1 MLSKNKNKLK
11 EEAMFSKFTLIQ
23 AVKSNNAFTLQK

>member
-11 EEAMFSKFTLIQ
+11 EEAMCSKITLIQ
-23 AVKSNNAFTLQK
+23 AIKNNNAFTLQK